1 MSLSTVGIT
10 ARRIALGL
18 PAILCAVA
26 VGGSIASAKPFD
38 PEQFFGPAFLQSAEP
53 LNPTQAV
60 SSLNDHL
67 RIPTSRVDAKLMV
80 TEQLNENNVSSV
92 LVFVG
97 ETGKSVKGEIYTY
110 ALTQSELMLEAI
122 KTELADVGILAD
134 KVRSMDASVVSFVLV
149 NPVNPISFYYTALS
163 MSVQVRGSDHCW
175 APVTII

>member
-1 MSLSTVGIT
+1 
-10 ARRIALGL
+10 
-18 PAILCAVA
+18 
-26 VGGSIASAKPFD
+26 
-38 PEQFFGPAFLQSAEP
+38 
-53 LNPTQAV
+53 
-60 SSLNDHL
+60 
-67 RIPTSRVDAKLMV
+67 MV